1 MASPAVPSPADAQAA
16 LQNQLRGA
24 PAHFDPRRLPLAPA
38 PAPHIALP
46 AQHLQPDFLRQR
58 FAHASVPPPPEIHER
73 PRLDQPLSASAVLLA
88 LVQREGGLHVLL
100 TQRASHLR
108 HHSGQIAF
116 AGGRIDPSDAHAVA
130 CALREAHE
138 EIGLT
143 AEHIEV
149 LGTLAPYTTGSAFE
163 ITPVVALVR
172 PGFHLQ
178 INPEE
183 VESAFEIALAH
194 LMDPQHHHLQQTQT
208 SDITRH
214 WWAMPSVDTQG
225 QDRFI
230 WGASAGILRNLYQFL
245 RSHDA

>member
-1 MASPAVPSPADAQAA
+1 MTSPAAPSPADTQPP
-16 LQNQLRGA
+16 LQDQRRGA
-24 PAHFDPRRLPLAPA
+24 PAHFDPRQLPLAPA

-58 FAHASVPPPPEIHER
+58 FAHASARPAPEIHEH

-108 HHSGQIAF
+108 NHSGQIAF
-116 AGGRIDPSDAHAVA
+116 AGGRIDAKDTHAAA

-172 PGFHLQ
+172 PEFHLH
-178 INPEE
+178 INPAE
-183 VESAFEIALAH
+183 VDSAFEIALAH
-194 LMDPQHHHLQQTQT
+194 LMNPQHHHLQQAQANG
-208 SDITRH
+208 ITRH

-225 QDRFI
+225 QDRFV

-245 RSHDA
+245 RSQDA

>member
-1 MASPAVPSPADAQAA
+1 MASPAVPSPADTQLA
-16 LQNQLRGA
+16 LQNQLRAA
-24 PAHFDPRRLPLAPA
+24 PAHFDPRQLPLAPA

-46 AQHLQPDFLRQR
+46 ALHLQPDFLRQR
-58 FAHASVPPPPEIHER
+58 FAHASTPPPPEIYER

-108 HHSGQIAF
+108 NHSGQIAF
-116 AGGRIDPSDAHAVA
+116 AGGRIDPSDAHVVA
-130 CALREAHE
+130 CALREARE

-143 AEHIEV
+143 AEHIEI

-172 PGFHLQ
+172 PGFHLR
-178 INPEE
+178 INPAE
-183 VESAFEIALAH
+183 VQSAFEIALDH
-194 LMDPQHHHLQQTQT
+194 LMSPQHHHLQQAQVN
-208 SDITRH
+208 DITRH
-214 WWAMPSVDTQG
+214 WWAIPSVDTQG
-225 QDRFI
+225 QDRFV
-230 WGASAGILRNLYQFL
+230 WGASAGILRNLYHFL